1 MMIRTAKKYA
11 LQLTFLLILGIS
23 VALIATS
30 MLPSNQLVA
39 QVEIVD
45 VPLQE
50 SEQTRSFSPESLI
63 LSAAK
68 AIIHAL
74 LPSS

>member
-1 MMIRTAKKYA
+1 MIRAAKKYA
-11 LQLTFLLILGIS
+11 IQLTFLLILGIS

-39 QVEIVD
+39 QVEMVD

-50 SEQTRSFSPESLI
+50 SEQSRSFSPESLI